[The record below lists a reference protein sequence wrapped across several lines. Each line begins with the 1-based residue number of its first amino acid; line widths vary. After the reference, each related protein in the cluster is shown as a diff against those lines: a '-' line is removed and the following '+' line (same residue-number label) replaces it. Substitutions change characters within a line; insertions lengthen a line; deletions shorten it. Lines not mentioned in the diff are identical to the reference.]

1 MRPKLMVIVPSIIF
15 VLLTNFVA
23 TSGAFAQQEKVEGV
37 YFVQSLSRI
46 KLSGDA
52 ESPFSIK
59 NNSQAS
65 WRFWTNVVWASAVL
79 DNPGEIYLQVEN
91 AQSRAP
97 NRLGGRVLQAPG
109 DPDNRI
115 AIRLDEAADVTG
127 TLYVPNK
134 WDGPLETYQFSIKAE
149 QFTAKKSEYLK
160 VKLAQYE
167 RLLDSQLTGAAWF
180 RFQTNAISE
189 QLGLIDRNST
199 ADRRR
204 LNARRNQMTMG
215 QTQMDR
221 TLSLA
226 SGGMA
231 MSENLQLD
239 RILTIRA
246 GEDKELFEVDDIDGI
261 TVTEFDWQPLVKDIN
276 PKLDLLSNYI
286 PADQHV
292 MFVPSFESLVK
303 LIKTGFKTVGP
314 LFPLMSETT
323 ESANILER
331 YQTQLGLS
339 LGEIQKLLGPKLI
352 NSIAITGGDP
362 YFQSGT
368 DVAVLFE
375 TSEPVALENAI
386 KTTIAMSA
394 SPQPLV
400 EINSGASGGVSYSS
414 YISPDRRVS
423 SYVAT
428 FDNVVVVTN
437 SLVQLNRIVEV
448 TKRPDT
454 ALAKLDEYRFFRNR
468 HTLGDEQETALI
480 VVTDQTIRRWCGPV
494 WRIGTSRRARA
505 AAVLSDLHAR
515 YLRELAGGMET
526 PVNVEIGT
534 SVFALNQ
541 FTVSDHAALSPKY
554 GTLEFQTP
562 ISEMDIK
569 QVSGR
574 EKAAYENWR
583 RGYQSNWSTAFDPI
597 AIRLDLEEGKLAVDL
612 TVMPLIDNS
621 QYQSMVDISQ
631 GAKLNA
637 QRNSRHPEALTW
649 GALALN
655 DESPTLKQWANL
667 GSSFASVN
675 FMDWLGD
682 AVSVYVDED
691 PLWADL
697 EKAAGDEFNEEEF
710 FQSNVHRLPL
720 AIEFNVRSSIRLTA
734 FLVGLRGMI
743 EQTVPDMTVWE
754 SQRHR
759 DTGYVKIRSSDNG
772 RRNMMGVDDDIALYY
787 FANADSLIFSL
798 NEMVIKRAIDRR
810 LDVKLADHADPAK
823 ESDPV
828 KKVELPLLGDNF
840 AVQVKRSL
848 AMGMLAT
855 FNNGYQKRMQRQAWS
870 AIPILNEWKQLF
882 PGRDP
887 LDIDRVVWKRELD
900 CPGGGLY
907 RWNEQYKTMES
918 SVYGHPAAPK
928 KGPHVA
934 RLLGNWEAG
943 NFGLTFENQG
953 LRAKFELTSPSAD
966 AAKQQRQPNQ
976 SKR

>member
-1 MRPKLMVIVPSIIF
+1 MRPKLVVIVPSIF
-15 VLLTNFVA
+15 LVLLTHFVA
-23 TSGAFAQQEKVEGV
+23 SNEASAQQKKAEGV
-37 YFVQSLSRI
+37 YFVQSLNRI

-52 ESPFSIK
+52 ESPFSAK
-59 NNSQAS
+59 NNSS
-65 WRFWTNVVWASAVL
+65 SNWRFWTNMMWASAVL
-79 DNPGEIYLQVEN
+79 DNPGEIYLQVEDV
-91 AQSRAP
+91 QFSSP

-115 AIRLDEAADVTG
+115 AIRLEKAADVTG
-127 TLYVPNK
+127 TVYIPNK
-134 WDGPLETYQFSIKAE
+134 WDGPLEAYRFTIKAE
-149 QFTAKKSEYLK
+149 QFTAKKNDYLK

-167 RLLDSQLTGAAWF
+167 RLWESQLTGAAWF

-239 RILTIRA
+239 RILTIRG
-246 GEDKELFEVDDIDGI
+246 GEDKELFEVDGIAGI
-261 TVTEFDWQPLVKDIN
+261 TVTEFDWQPLVKDID
-276 PKLDLLSNYI
+276 PKLDLLSDYI

-292 MFVPSFESLVK
+292 MFVPSFESLVT
-303 LIKTGFKTVGP
+303 LIATGFKTVGP

-331 YQTQLGLS
+331 YQTQLGLP
-339 LGEIQKLLGPKLI
+339 LGEIQKVLEPNLI

-375 TSEPVALENAI
+375 TSQPEALENAI
-386 KTTIAMSA
+386 QATIAMSA
-394 SPQPLV
+394 GTVPLAKKH
-400 EINSGASGGVSYSS
+400 SGTSGGVSYSS
-414 YISPDRRVS
+414 FISPDRRVS

-437 SLVQLNRIVEV
+437 SLIQLNRIVEV
-448 TKRPDT
+448 SKRPDT
-454 ALAKLDEYRFFRNR
+454 ALAKLEEYRFFRDR
-468 HTLGDEQETALI
+468 HVLGDQQETALI

-494 WRIGTSRRARA
+494 WRIGTSRRTRA

-515 YLRELAGGMET
+515 YLRELANGMKT

-541 FTVSDHAALSPKY
+541 FTVADHAVISPKY

-562 ISEMDIK
+562 IGEMDIK

-597 AIRLDLEEGKLAVDL
+597 AIRLDMKDGKLAVDL

-621 QYQSMVDISQ
+621 EYRSMIDVSM

-655 DESPTLKQWANL
+655 DESPTLRQWANL

-697 EKAAGDEFNEEEF
+697 EKAAAGEFNEEEF
-710 FQSNVHRLPL
+710 FQSNVHRLPI

-743 EQTVPDMTVWE
+743 EQTAPDMTTWE
-754 SQRHR
+754 ALRHR
-759 DTGYVKIRSSDNG
+759 DKGYVKIRPSNNG
-772 RRNMMGVDDDIALYY
+772 RRNLMDVDPDFAVYY
-787 FANADSLIFSL
+787 FASGDSLIFSL

-810 LDVKLADHADPAK
+810 LDGKSADPIDAATEVKSAK
-823 ESDPV
+823 D
-828 KKVELPLLGDNF
+828 ELPLLGDNF
-840 AVQVKRSL
+840 SVQIKRSL

-855 FNNGYQKRMQRQAWS
+855 FNNGYQKRMQRQSWS
-870 AIPILNEWKQLF
+870 AIPILNEWKQLL
-882 PGRDP
+882 PEEDP
-887 LDIDRVVWKRELD
+887 MGIDRVVWKRELH
-900 CPGGGLY
+900 CPGGGVY
-907 RWNEQYKTMES
+907 RWNEAYKTMES

-934 RLLGNWEAG
+934 QLLGDWEAG

-953 LRAKFELTSPSAD
+953 LRAKFELTGPSVD
-966 AAKQQRQPNQ
+966 PAKEDRSPNQ